1 MIADLQN
8 PFVSSPSAGLQP
20 LRMNLAEGQDET
32 PIGRTRLHGL
42 STGLE
47 ANGWGSCTVF
57 NRTAI
62 APLEYTRKLWM
73 RSWVGLTMLF
83 LYAPLIVLMIFSF
96 NDSRRNIEWKGFT
109 LKYYE
114 KALE

>member
-1 MIADLQN
+1 M
-8 PFVSSPSAGLQP
+8 
-20 LRMNLAEGQDET
+20 
-32 PIGRTRLHGL
+32 
-42 STGLE
+42 
-47 ANGWGSCTVF
+47 F

-96 NDSRRNIEWKGFT
+96 NDSKRNVVWKGFT

-114 KALE
+114 KALNNDSLVEAMVNSLTLDGRRDRGTR